1 MILATNNKGKLQ
13 EIKEIMQEYEIYSL
27 KDKNIFIDVSEDE
40 NTFYGNALKK
50 AKEIYQISG
59 EPVIADDSGL
69 CIKALN
75 DFPGVL
81 THRFLGDNAEDAERN
96 QDLINR
102 VNKVS
107 NRSAQVVC
115 VLVYYDGQNT
125 LVGEGILNGKIAH
138 EPRGNNGF
146 GFDPIFE
153 LENGQTLAEI
163 SPEEKNKLSA
173 RSLAAIELSNKI
185 RTLHH
190 KTLHLTKNSH
200 Q

>member
-50 AKEIYQISG
+50 TKEIYQISG

-81 THRFLGDNAEDAERN
+81 THRFLGDNAGDAERN

-107 NRSAQVVC
+107 DRSAQVVC

-125 LVGEGILNGKIAH
+125 LIGEGILNGKIAH